1 MKSQEKVSVTG
12 DLCRT
17 NSLCRIKAGEK
28 SLEEDSPASVFDSS
42 FVDKCYKVADGDG
55 REPRTGP
62 SCDL

>member
-1 MKSQEKVSVTG
+1 MKSQEKSERDRRLVPHKQPLQNQSW
-12 DLCRT
+12 
-17 NSLCRIKAGEK
+17 EK

-55 REPRTGP
+55 REPRTGV